1 MYTMS
6 NVYCRIH
13 HIVTTMAKKLLLKTR
28 TPVLQAIKGQREQFP
43 HNPSLCDKV
52 QHGTKATFVT
62 PKKEILSLE

>member
-1 MYTMS
+1 
-6 NVYCRIH
+6 
-13 HIVTTMAKKLLLKTR
+13 MAKKLLLKTQ